1 MGVHLESNRG
11 WAARASRLQR
21 GNTVGV
27 ATTKAGEAVTAGSC
41 AIAKQIGELLPPRLQ
56 QQVLN
61 RVDCFEKAA
70 P

>member
-1 MGVHLESNRG
+1 
-11 WAARASRLQR
+11 
-21 GNTVGV
+21 V